1 MNSKIESLLAKMR
14 VLETELEAAFHERED
29 KLFYHIKGRRVRFEA
44 QVKAAHRQMKIR
56 WADYLRQTPPR
67 HLLSAP
73 FIYAMF
79 LPLALLDISLFIYQQ
94 ICFRAYR
101 IPRVKRG
108 DYVVI
113 DRHMLAYLNL
123 FEKFNCIYCGY
134 GNGVLSYARE
144 ISARTEQ
151 YWCPIKHARRVKS
164 PHDRYASFMAYGE
177 AEGFHTQLEEQRRHV
192 QMPSDGRGVT
202 PDASDSNPID

>member
-1 MNSKIESLLAKMR
+1 MMNSKIESLLAKMR
-14 VLETELEAAFHERED
+14 ALETELEAAFHERED
-29 KLFYHIKGRRVRFEA
+29 DLLYNIKGRRVRFER
-44 QVKAAHRQMKIR
+44 QIKSAHRQMKIR

-73 FIYAMF
+73 IIYAMAV
-79 LPLALLDISLFIYQQ
+79 PLVLLDASLFIYQQ
-94 ICFRAYR
+94 VCFRAYR
-101 IPRVKRG
+101 IPRVRRA

-134 GNGVLSYARE
+134 GNGVLSFARE

-151 YWCPIKHARRVKS
+151 YWCPIKHARRVAN
-164 PHDRYASFMAYGE
+164 PHDRYASFIAYGE
-177 AEGFHTQLEEQRRHV
+177 AEGFHDQLEKQRAHV
-192 QMPSDGRGVT
+192 QAAGKRGD
-202 PDASDSNPID
+202 PPAASDLED

>member
-14 VLETELEAAFHERED
+14 ALETELEAAFHERED
-29 KLFYHIKGRRVRFEA
+29 DLLYNIKGRRVRFER
-44 QVKAAHRQMKIR
+44 QIKSAHRQMKIR

-73 FIYAMF
+73 IIYAMAA
-79 LPLALLDISLFIYQQ
+79 PLVLLDASLFIYQQ
-94 ICFRAYR
+94 VCFRAYR
-101 IPRVKRG
+101 IPRVRRA

-134 GNGVLSYARE
+134 GNGVLSFARE

-151 YWCPIKHARRVKS
+151 YWCPIKHARRVAN
-164 PHDRYASFMAYGE
+164 PHDRYASFIAYGE
-177 AEGFHTQLEEQRRHV
+177 AEGFHDQLEEQRAHV
-192 QMPSDGRGVT
+192 QAADERGDPPV
-202 PDASDSNPID
+202 ASDLE

>member
-1 MNSKIESLLAKMR
+1 MMNSKIESLLAKMR
-14 VLETELEAAFHERED
+14 ALETELEAAFHERED
-29 KLFYHIKGRRVRFEA
+29 DLLYNIKGRRVRFER
-44 QVKAAHRQMKIR
+44 QIKSAHRQMKIR

-73 FIYAMF
+73 IIYAMAA
-79 LPLALLDISLFIYQQ
+79 PLVLLDASLFIYQQ
-94 ICFRAYR
+94 VCFRAYR
-101 IPRVKRG
+101 IPRVRRA

-134 GNGVLSYARE
+134 GNGVLSFARE

-151 YWCPIKHARRVKS
+151 YWCPIKHARRVAN
-164 PHDRYASFMAYGE
+164 PHDRYASFIAYGE
-177 AEGFHTQLEEQRRHV
+177 AEGFHDQLEEQRAHV
-192 QMPSDGRGVT
+192 QAADERGDPPV
-202 PDASDSNPID
+202 ASDLE